1 MRRQLLALTAV
12 LVLGSTACQR
22 AEAEPAHGTSAPAEA
37 AEQLAQAEA
46 PTSQPTS
53 MPSGTDDEGHDDHEE
68 HGGGTPGDQ
77 PAGTTQHYGAPF
89 AIEGDPITLAEA
101 IDTCAGTGEP
111 CKVTGTVDR
120 VCQARGCWFTLAD
133 PAVQQVVRI
142 RMQDYGFFVPRNAM
156 GMSVVFEGTLE
167 REEVPQDVAQHYAD
181 DEAAATGREARQV
194 TGPED
199 AYQFMISGADIT
211 AP

>member
-53 MPSGTDDEGHDDHEE
+53 MPSETDDEGHDDHEE

-77 PAGTTQHYGAPF
+77 PYEWAVVGGPTNSPLFVLSRTPGIEVDVWT
-89 AIEGDPITLAEA
+89 AIEARLAERG
-101 IDTCAGTGEP
+101 IDTTAL
-111 CKVTGTVDR
+111 R
-120 VCQARGCWFTLAD
+120 FTL
-133 PAVQQVVRI
+133 
-142 RMQDYGFFVPRNAM
+142 QDL
-156 GMSVVFEGTLE
+156 S
-167 REEVPQDVAQHYAD
+167 
-181 DEAAATGREARQV
+181 
-194 TGPED
+194 
-199 AYQFMISGADIT
+199 
-211 AP
+211 

>member
-1 MRRQLLALTAV
+1 MRRQLLALAAV
-12 LVLGSTACQR
+12 LVLGATACQR
-22 AEAEPAHGTSAPAEA
+22 AEAEPAHGPAESA
-37 AEQLAQAEA
+37 ETEQLAQAET

-53 MPSGTDDEGHDDHEE
+53 MPSEDEGHDEHEE

-77 PAGTTQHYGAPF
+77 AAGSTQHYGAAF
-89 AIEGDPITLAEA
+89 AIDGDPLSLAEA

-111 CKVTGTVDR
+111 CKVTGTIDR

-156 GMSVVFEGTLE
+156 GMNVVFEGTLE

-181 DEAAATGREARQV
+181 DEAAATGRPARQV
-194 TGPED
+194 AGPED
-199 AYQFMISGADIT
+199 AYQFMITGADIT